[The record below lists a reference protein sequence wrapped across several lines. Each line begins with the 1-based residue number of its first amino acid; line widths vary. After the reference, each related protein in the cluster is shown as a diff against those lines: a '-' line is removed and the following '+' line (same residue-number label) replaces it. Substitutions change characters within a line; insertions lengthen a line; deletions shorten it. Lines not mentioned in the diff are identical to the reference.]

1 MGLGGI
7 PTVQYGPGD
16 ASAAHAPDEWVPVED
31 VLSNARALVQVILRV
46 CA

>member
-16 ASAAHAPDEWVPVED
+16 ANAAHAPDEWVPLDEVR
-31 VLSNARALVQVILRV
+31 LTARALATLIVRV
-46 CA
+46 CG